1 MKMTNPEIKNCGK
14 ESCGCAAAEK
24 PQDQKKQQVEEKT
37 IEEKL
42 DPTHFG
48 DWQVNCRTIDF

>member
-1 MKMTNPEIKNCGK
+1 MKNLEKKNCG
-14 ESCGCAAAEK
+14 ESCGCAVNQEK
-24 PQDQKKQQVEEKT
+24 DKEQKEFKVVEEKPA
-37 IEEKL
+37 EEKL